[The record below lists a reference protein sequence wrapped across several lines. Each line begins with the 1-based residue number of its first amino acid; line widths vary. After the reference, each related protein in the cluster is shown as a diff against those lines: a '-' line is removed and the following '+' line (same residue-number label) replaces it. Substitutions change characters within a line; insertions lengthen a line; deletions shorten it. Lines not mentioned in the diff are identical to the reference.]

1 MSVGVRRALIVQA
14 WRGLHQ
20 SGYNDHMAE
29 RTKMVGSRELKTR
42 LGTYLEQVKR
52 GATIVVTERGQPI
65 AELRPIAEPGDSLEA
80 ALRRMEAEGLL
91 TRPTKRGPL
100 APLKPIKL
108 RPGTPSIAEAIAED
122 REDRF

>member
-1 MSVGVRRALIVQA
+1 MAKRA
-14 WRGLHQ
+14 
-20 SGYNDHMAE
+20 
-29 RTKMVGSRELKTR
+29 KMVGSRELKTR

-65 AELRPIAEPGDSLEA
+65 AELRPIAESEDELEA
-80 ALRRMEAEGLL
+80 AFRRMEAEGLL
-91 TRPTKRGPL
+91 TRPTKKGPL
-100 APLKPIKL
+100 APFKPIKL

>member
-1 MSVGVRRALIVQA
+1 MA
-14 WRGLHQ
+14 Q
-20 SGYNDHMAE
+20 SNQCGYNDYMAK
-29 RTKMVGSRELKTR
+29 RANMVGSRELKTR

-65 AELRPIAEPGDSLEA
+65 AELRPIAESEDELDTA
-80 ALRRMEAEGLL
+80 FRRMEAEGLL
-91 TRPTKRGPL
+91 TRPTKKGPL
-100 APLKPIKL
+100 APFKPIKL